1 VKVLLKVNYTTD
13 GAKGVLKE
21 GGSGRQEAARQLL
34 ESVGGSIESFYFAFG
49 DTDVFVIADVP
60 DNEAIVKASLAVSA
74 AGGARVSTTVL
85 MTPEEFDA
93 AVARDAQYRPPGA

>member
-1 VKVLLKVNYTTD
+1 
-13 GAKGVLKE
+13 
-21 GGSGRQEAARQLL
+21 
-34 ESVGGSIESFYFAFG
+34 
-49 DTDVFVIADVP
+49 VFVIADVP